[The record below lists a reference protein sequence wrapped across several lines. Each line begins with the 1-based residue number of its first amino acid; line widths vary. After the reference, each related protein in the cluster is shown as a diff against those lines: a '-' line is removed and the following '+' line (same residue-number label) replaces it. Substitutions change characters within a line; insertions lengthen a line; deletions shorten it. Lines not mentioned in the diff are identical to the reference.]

1 MRHAYNKLVRDHI
14 PQIILDSGKQP
25 VTRIAGEGE
34 IHELLAQK
42 LMEEVNEYIKSK
54 DTGELADILEVL
66 RSIAREKGLKLDEI
80 CYMADLK
87 KEERGGFER
96 RIVLEEVVDK

>member
-1 MRHAYNKLVRDHI
+1 MRHTYNKLVRDHI
-14 PQIILDSGKQP
+14 PQIILDSGKQL

-66 RSIAREKGLKLDEI
+66 RSIAKEKGLTLDEI
-80 CYMADLK
+80 CHMADLK

-96 RIVLEEVVDK
+96 RIVLEEVLD